1 MEMCQVQRLIGIPS
15 TVKVDND
22 IYFHESYG
30 NRIFKYSLEDEKLV
44 SLAQSDCSPGKR
56 LEYMG
61 VSEKI
66 YFFPY
71 YAKRI
76 CIFDFQSLSV
86 DYKGGS
92 MLEQCIRAIYTRQ
105 NILMSSKNT

>member
-44 SLAQSDCSPGKR
+44 CLAQSDCSPGKR

-61 VSEKI
+61 VSKHKDKI
-66 YFFPY
+66 YFFLITR
-71 YAKRI
+71 KESVFL
-76 CIFDFQSLSV
+76 IFSRF
-86 DYKGGS
+86 
-92 MLEQCIRAIYTRQ
+92 R
-105 NILMSSKNT
+105 